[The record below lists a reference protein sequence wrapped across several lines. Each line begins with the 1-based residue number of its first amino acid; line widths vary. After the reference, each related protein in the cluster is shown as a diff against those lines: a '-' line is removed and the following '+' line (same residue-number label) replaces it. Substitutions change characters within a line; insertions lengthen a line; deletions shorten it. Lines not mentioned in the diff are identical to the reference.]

1 MTYRSRGGASRGL
14 TPPSARPAD
23 RIAGGRAAPARF
35 SRFVDFP
42 DFPEHRIG
50 GTNLLAVC
58 ASFRSRRRLNAIPS
72 AVAVAVTAALS
83 LGPVACSSSFGPG
96 PRPVSVSPG
105 INEPY
110 ADPHVEKW
118 IKRFESESREIF
130 HSRHKIVESLGI
142 RPGMVVGDVGSG
154 TGLFTLLFS
163 DAVGVGGKVLAV
175 DVTPGFLR
183 LTRDRAREQ
192 HKNNIQTVLCDE
204 KSVRLPRSSVD
215 LVFACDTYHHFEYPS
230 STLRSI
236 HRALKPGGELVIID
250 FERIPGKSRAWVV
263 DHVRAGQEV
272 VTEEISAAGFQF
284 MERLATPY
292 LEENY
297 IIRFRKKG

>member
-1 MTYRSRGGASRGL
+1 MDTDQHMKRSSKW
-14 TPPSARPAD
+14 
-23 RIAGGRAAPARF
+23 IRAALVLTAVITLSLCAVACHDSSATHVASVEPA
-35 SRFVDFP
+35 
-42 DFPEHRIG
+42 
-50 GTNLLAVC
+50 T
-58 ASFRSRRRLNAIPS
+58 S
-72 AVAVAVTAALS
+72 AVRAEPYELS
-83 LGPVACSSSFGPG
+83 VK
-96 PRPVSVSPG
+96 PG
-105 INEPY
+105 INDPY

-163 DAVGVGGKVLAV
+163 DAVGAAGKVVAV
-175 DVTPGFLR
+175 DITPGFLR

-215 LVFACDTYHHFEYPS
+215 LVFACDTYHHFEYPA

-236 HRALKPGGELVIID
+236 HQALKPGGQLVIID

-263 DHVRAGQEV
+263 DHVRAGQEI

-284 MERLATPY
+284 IERLATPF